1 MVGLPLAMLLLKRNS
16 SLTILHSY
24 SHNLYSHISS
34 ADLIISATGVLHIP
48 ADWVK
53 LNAVVIDVGIRWA
66 EGKVKGDVDF
76 EGVKEKAKLITP
88 VPGGV
93 GPLTVVMLV
102 KNLVN

>member
-1 MVGLPLAMLLLKRNS
+1 MVGLPLALLLLKRNS

-24 SHNLYSHISS
+24 SHSLHQHISS
-34 ADLIISATGVLHIP
+34 ADLIISATGILKIP
-48 ADWVK
+48 ADWIK
-53 LNAVVIDVGIRWA
+53 LNAVVIDIGIRWE

-76 EGVKEKAKLITP
+76 EGVKGKAKLVTP